1 MPLKKIP
8 HKKSESAKEKKPSV
22 SKVLSKKLGELKRKI
37 KKSAAALVKP
47 PTNPIIEPIRENGW
61 EAWQTFNPGAILLKG
76 NIHFLYRAIGADG
89 ISRIGYAFSND
100 GFKVGERFPHPVFEH
115 RIKARTFNI
124 YSYFAGGSWGGAEDP
139 RIVRVGDEDVL
150 YMTYTA
156 CGNGL
161 RIGLTSIGVNDFLNK
176 RWEKWAT
183 PFFLSPPD
191 KVNKNWVIFPEKIK
205 GRYGILHSISPEVSI
220 AYLDNLDFSHQT
232 YIESH
237 YSNEPRKN
245 CWDKW
250 VRGVG
255 PVPIKTKYG
264 WLIFYHAMDND
275 WSKYKVGTMLLDL
288 DDPTKVLCRSKEP
301 VLEPSE
307 HYENNGF
314 KSGVVYA
321 SGAVVKN
328 GELLVY
334 YGGADSCVCVASANL
349 DKFLDALRKNIKPT
363 LYRGIIKKKR

>member
-1 MPLKKIP
+1 
-8 HKKSESAKEKKPSV
+8 
-22 SKVLSKKLGELKRKI
+22 
-37 KKSAAALVKP
+37 
-47 PTNPIIEPIRENGW
+47 
-61 EAWQTFNPGAILLKG
+61 
-76 NIHFLYRAIGADG
+76 
-89 ISRIGYAFSND
+89 
-100 GFKVGERFPHPVFEH
+100 
-115 RIKARTFNI
+115 
-124 YSYFAGGSWGGAEDP
+124 
-139 RIVRVGDEDVL
+139 
-150 YMTYTA
+150 MTYTA

-161 RIGLTSIGVNDFLNK
+161 RIALTSIGVNDFLNK
-176 RWEKWAT
+176 RWEKWTT

-205 GRYGILHSISPEVSI
+205 GRYAILHSINPEVSI
-220 AYLDNLDFSHQT
+220 AYLDNLDFSRQP
-232 YIESH
+232 YIESR

-275 WSKYKVGTMLLDL
+275 WSKYKVGAMLLDL

-334 YGGADSCVCVASANL
+334 YGGADSCVCVASASM

-363 LYRGIIKKKR
+363 LYRGVIKEKK